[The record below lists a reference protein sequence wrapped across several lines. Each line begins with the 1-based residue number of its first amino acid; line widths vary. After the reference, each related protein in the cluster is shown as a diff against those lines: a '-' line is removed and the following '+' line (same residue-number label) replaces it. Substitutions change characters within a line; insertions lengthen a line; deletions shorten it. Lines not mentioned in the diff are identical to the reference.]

1 MESISYN
8 TGLTAIIAWDLSVK
22 SSHLLGP
29 LSNKKI
35 GVYPLSSQVV
45 ALGAVTVARIMPDVF
60 AKASSRPQ
68 TLVQETNR
76 ATAVD
81 PERWISAHCHSLY
94 SFPCLCKS
102 GPIGFQSQLP
112 LTDRTL
118 TATARE
124 GVIGQELLNCVC
136 L

>member
-8 TGLTAIIAWDLSVK
+8 TGLTAVIAWDLSVK

-45 ALGAVTVARIMPDVF
+45 ALGAVMVARIILN
-60 AKASSRPQ
+60 ASSRPQ

-76 ATAVD
+76 AAAVD

-94 SFPCLCKS
+94 
-102 GPIGFQSQLP
+102 
-112 LTDRTL
+112 
-118 TATARE
+118 
-124 GVIGQELLNCVC
+124 
-136 L
+136 